1 MKVLIQ
7 NGHLIDPATG
17 RNAAM
22 DLLIED
28 GKVSQIAP
36 LIGGIEADTVINASG
51 KLVMPGF
58 IDLHVHL
65 REPGFEYKET
75 IKTGA
80 LAAARGGFTTI
91 CPMPNTK
98 PVIDSA
104 EMVEF
109 IKDKAEKEAVVN
121 IVPVG
126 SVTKGQEGQELSDIA
141 AMKNAGALALSEDG
155 KSVMDA
161 ALYREALKEM
171 KKNDLVMLAHCE
183 DKSLAGKGVLN
194 AGRKAEELQMEGISN
209 AVEDVIVARDI
220 LLAKETG
227 ARLHLCHCST
237 KDSVDIVAWGR
248 KQGVSVTAEV
258 CPHHFTMT
266 DEEITGDDANF
277 KMNPPLRS
285 RADVDALKKALSD
298 NVMSVIATDHAPH
311 SAEEKAR
318 SIKDAPFG
326 IVGLE
331 TAYALGVTELVN
343 KGWLTHY
350 QLCEKMSKN
359 PARVLGIER
368 GSLAVGS
375 VADIVITDPEA
386 EYVIDASQFVSM
398 GHNTPFHGKKVK
410 GKICYTLVAGN
421 IVYEGEQDN
430 D

>member
-1 MKVLIQ
+1 MRVLIQ

-17 RNAAM
+17 RNGAM
-22 DLLIED
+22 DLLIID
-28 GKVSQIAP
+28 GKVNQVAP
-36 LIGGIEADTVINASG
+36 MIGDVEADTVINASG

-80 LAAARGGFTTI
+80 LAAARGGYTTV

-104 EMVEF
+104 AMVEF
-109 IKDKAEKEAVVN
+109 IKEKAAKEAVVN

-126 SVTKGQEGQELSDIA
+126 AVTRGQEGTVLSDIA
-141 AMKNAGALALSEDG
+141 GLKEAGALALSEDG
-155 KSVMDA
+155 KSVMDT
-161 ALYREALKEM
+161 ALYREGLRKMKE
-171 KKNDLVMLAHCE
+171 NNLVMLAHCE

-194 AGRKAEELQMEGISN
+194 EGEKSRELGMEGISN
-209 AVEDVIVARDI
+209 GVEDVIVARDI

-237 KDSVDIVAWGR
+237 KDSVSLIKWG
-248 KQGVSVTAEV
+248 KNHGVSVTAEV
-258 CPHHFTMT
+258 CPHHFAMCD
-266 DEEITGDDANF
+266 DEIIGDDANF
-277 KMNPPLRS
+277 KMNPPLRA
-285 RADVDALKKALSD
+285 REDVHALKRGLSD
-298 NVMSVIATDHAPH
+298 GIIDVIATDHAPH
-311 SAEEKAR
+311 SEEEKKK
-318 SIKDAPFG
+318 SIKEAPFG

-331 TAYALGVTELVN
+331 TAYSLAVTELVE

-350 QLCEKMSKN
+350 QLCQKMSRN
-359 PARVLGIER
+359 PAKVLGIER
-368 GSLAVGS
+368 GTLAVGS

-386 EYVIDASQFVSM
+386 EYVIDASSFASM
-398 GHNTPFHGKKVK
+398 GHNTPFNGRKVK
-410 GKICYTLVAGN
+410 GKIVFTLVAGN
-421 IVYEGEQDN
+421 IVYKGEQEN

>member
-36 LIGGIEADTVINASG
+36 LIGGIEVDTVINASG

-80 LAAARGGFTTI
+80 MAAAKGGFTTI

-109 IKDKAEKEAVVN
+109 IKEKAKDAVIN

-126 SVTKGQEGQELSDIA
+126 SVTKGQEGKELADIA
-141 AMKNAGALALSEDG
+141 GMKKAGALAVSEDG

-161 ALYREALKEM
+161 ALYREALKEI

-183 DKSLAGKGVLN
+183 DKTLAGKGVLN
-194 AGRKAEELQMEGISN
+194 AGKKAEELHMEGISN
-209 AVEDVIVARDI
+209 AVEDVIAARDI

-237 KDSVDIVAWGR
+237 KDSVAMVHWGR
-248 KQGVSVTAEV
+248 KQGMELSAEV
-258 CPHHFTMT
+258 CPHHFSMSE
-266 DEEITGDDANF
+266 DEITGDDANF

-285 RADVDALKKALSD
+285 RVDVEALQKGLSD
-298 NVMSVIATDHAPH
+298 NIMAVIATDHAPH

-331 TAYALGVTELVN
+331 TAYALAVTELVN
-343 KGWLTHY
+343 KGWMTHY
-350 QLCEKMSKN
+350 QLSEKMSKA

-386 EYVIDASQFVSM
+386 EYVIDSSKFVSM
-398 GHNTPFHGKKVK
+398 GHNTPFNGKKVK

-421 IVYEGEQDN
+421 IVYKGEQDN

>member
-1 MKVLIQ
+1 MRLLIK
-7 NGHLIDPATG
+7 NGHLIDPASG
-17 RNAAM
+17 RDGTW

-28 GKVSQIAP
+28 GRVSQVAP
-36 LIGGIEADTVINASG
+36 ALESSEADKVIDASG

-104 EMVEF
+104 AMVEF
-109 IKDKAEKEAVVN
+109 LLEKARKEALVN
-121 IVPVG
+121 IIPVG
-126 SVTKGQEGQELSDIA
+126 AVTKGQEGHELADITD
-141 AMKNAGALALSEDG
+141 MKRAGALALSEDG

-161 ALYREALKEM
+161 ALYLEGLKEM
-171 KKNDLVMLAHCE
+171 KKHGLVMLAHCE
-183 DKSLAGKGVLN
+183 DKALVKKGVLN
-194 AGRKAEELQMEGISN
+194 AGKKAEELGMEGISN

-220 LLAKETG
+220 LLAKESG

-237 KDSVDIVAWGR
+237 KDSVSLVKWG
-248 KQGVSVTAEV
+248 KEQGVLVTAEV
-258 CPHHFTMT
+258 CPHHFAMT
-266 DEEITGDDANF
+266 EDEILEDNANF

-285 RADVDALKKALSD
+285 REDAEALKKGLAEGIMD
-298 NVMSVIATDHAPH
+298 VIATDHAPH

-331 TAYALGVTELVN
+331 TAYALAVTELVEN
-343 KGWLTHY
+343 GYLSHY

-359 PARVLGIER
+359 PANVLGIER

-386 EYVIDASQFVSM
+386 EYVIDASQFASM
-398 GHNTPFHGKKVK
+398 GHNTPFDGRKVK
-410 GKICYTLVAGN
+410 GKVCFTLVAGN
-421 IVYEGEQDN
+421 IVYEEYSI
-430 D
+430 